1 MEEKHQHVS
10 LKLPFHQTG
19 TNALEI
25 ISNTESRVPHKREN
39 RVYNTALQIVKS
51 STRKSLVRE

>member
-19 TNALEI
+19 MNALEI
-25 ISNTESRVPHKREN
+25 ISNMRSPECPINVK
-39 RVYNTALQIVKS
+39 TAYTTLHFK
-51 STRKSLVRE
+51 L